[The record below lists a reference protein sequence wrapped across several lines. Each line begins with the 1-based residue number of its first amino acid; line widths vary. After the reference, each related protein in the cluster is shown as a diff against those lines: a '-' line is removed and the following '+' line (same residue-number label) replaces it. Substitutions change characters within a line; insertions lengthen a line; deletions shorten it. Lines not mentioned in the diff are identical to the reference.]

1 MSGPVKIKKSD
12 FGKGIRALLTNI
24 DTEVRENP
32 ERVVKE
38 FTNNSAMLPI
48 QYIEVN
54 PFQPRKDFDPIALEE
69 LSASITAYGLIQPI
83 TVRRLNDTAFQ
94 LISGERRF
102 RASKL
107 AGLTEVPVYIRVAEN
122 DQEMLE
128 MALVENIQREDLNA
142 IEVAISYQ
150 RLIDEC
156 NMTHDNMSVRVGK
169 KRSTITNYLRLLKL
183 PGEIQTAIK
192 NKLLSMG
199 HARAL
204 AGVNDLGLQL
214 MLFHQTIK
222 EGLSVRDVE
231 NLIQSYT
238 EGKKTDDK
246 KAAPKLSAEYR
257 AVQDTLSSFFGTK
270 IQLKAKG
277 DGKGSITINFN
288 SDDELNRILDNC
300 EKNPN

>member
-1 MSGPVKIKKSD
+1 MSIPVKVKKSD
-12 FGKGIRALLTNI
+12 LGKGIRALLSNI
-24 DTEVRENP
+24 DDEVKENP
-32 ERVVKE
+32 AKVTKE
-38 FTNNSAMLPI
+38 LSSNVAMLPI
-48 QYIEVN
+48 EYIEVN
-54 PFQPRKDFDPIALEE
+54 PFQPRKDFDAAALEE

-83 TVRRLNDTAFQ
+83 TVRRLNDTAYQ

-107 AGLTEVPVYIRVAEN
+107 AGLQEVPAYIRAAEN

-156 NMTHDNMSVRVGK
+156 NMTHDNMSERVGK

-192 NKLLSMG
+192 NKMLSMG

-204 AGVNDLGLQL
+204 AGINDLGLQL

-222 EGLSVRDVE
+222 ENLSVREVE
-231 NLIQSYT
+231 SLIQKYSET
-238 EGKKTDDK
+238 KGSDTK
-246 KAAPKLSAEYR
+246 KATAKLSPEYR
-257 AVQDTLSSFFGTK
+257 QVQDTLSSFFGTK
-270 IQLKAKG
+270 IQLKTQG
-277 DGKGSITINFN
+277 GGKGAIVINFG
-288 SDDELNRILDNC
+288 SDDELNRILDVC
-300 EKNPN
+300 EK

>member
-1 MSGPVKIKKSD
+1 MSVPPVKVKKSD

-24 DTEVRENP
+24 ETEVKENP
-32 ERVVKE
+32 EKVTRELTSNV
-38 FTNNSAMLPI
+38 AMLPI
-48 QYIEVN
+48 EYIEVN
-54 PFQPRKDFDPIALEE
+54 PFQPRKDFDPVALNE

-83 TVRRLNDTAFQ
+83 TVRRLNDTAYQ

-107 AGLTEVPVYIRVAEN
+107 AGLTEVPAYIRAAEN

-156 NMTHDNMSVRVGK
+156 NMTHENMSDRVGK

-183 PGEIQTAIK
+183 PGEIQRSIK
-192 NKLLSMG
+192 NKELSMG

-204 AGVNDLGLQL
+204 AGVTDLGLQL
-214 MLFHQTIK
+214 MLFHQTLK
-222 EGLSVRDVE
+222 DNLSVRDIE
-231 NLIQSYT
+231 SLIQKYT
-238 EGKKTDDK
+238 ESKNSETPA
-246 KAAPKLSAEYR
+246 KATKLSPEYR
-257 AVQDTLSSFFGTK
+257 QVQDTLSSFFGSK
-270 IQLKAKG
+270 IQLKPKP

-288 SDDELNRILDNC
+288 STDDLNRILDLC
-300 EKNPN
+300 A

>member
-1 MSGPVKIKKSD
+1 MSVPVKVKKSD
-12 FGKGIRALLTNI
+12 FGKGIRALLSNI
-24 DTEVRENP
+24 DSEVKENP
-32 ERVVKE
+32 EKVTKE
-38 FTNNSAMLPI
+38 LTSNIAMLPI
-48 QYIEVN
+48 EYIEVN
-54 PFQPRKDFDPIALEE
+54 PFQPRKDFDVNALEE
-69 LSASITAYGLIQPI
+69 LSSSIKAYGLIQPI

-107 AGLTEVPVYIRVAEN
+107 AGLTEVPAYIRAAEN

-156 NMTHDNMSVRVGK
+156 SMTHESMSDRVGK
-169 KRSTITNYLRLLKL
+169 KRSTITNYLRLLRL
-183 PGEIQTAIK
+183 PGEIQNSIK
-192 NKLLSMG
+192 NKILSMG

-204 AGVNDLGLQL
+204 AGVDDLGLQL

-222 EGLSVRDVE
+222 ERLSVRDIE
-231 NLIQSYT
+231 NLIQKYT
-238 EGKKTDDK
+238 ESKKSDDK
-246 KAAPKLSAEYR
+246 KSSPKLSAEYR
-257 AVQDTLSSFFGTK
+257 QVQDTLSSFFGTK

-277 DGKGSITINFN
+277 GGKGSIVINFD
-288 SDDELNRILDNC
+288 SDDELNRILDTC
-300 EKNPN
+300 EK

>member
-1 MSGPVKIKKSD
+1 MSVPVKVKKSD

-38 FTNNSAMLPI
+38 LTSNSAMLPI
-48 QYIEVN
+48 NFIEVN
-54 PFQPRKDFDPIALEE
+54 PFQPRKDFDPVALEE

-83 TVRRLNDTAFQ
+83 TVRRLNDSAYQ

-107 AGLTEVPVYIRVAEN
+107 AGLSEIPVYIRVAEN

-238 EGKKTDDK
+238 EGKKADDK
-246 KAAPKLSAEYR
+246 KSAAKLSPEYR

-270 IQLKAKG
+270 IQLKPKG
-277 DGKGSITINFN
+277 DGKGTIVINFN
-288 SDDELNRILDNC
+288 SDDELNRILDTC
-300 EKNPN
+300 EK